1 MLRGDGRDLAPHRQP
16 LLRGEPVERSSVENQ
31 GVARADGRLEAMGD
45 ISEHD
50 PDAAPAS
57 RMCSCARHGL
67 RDVVDAGRLPTPA
80 GQVTP
85 EVAPPQP
92 RSSALPYA
100 APSRAPHTRTD
111 PLVRRRR
118 ACVGPGP
125 PTGGTRLICSRDEC
139 THSLVR
145 WFALASARV
154 PEVRSS
160 AGTRGGGG
168 HHGAKLAEL
177 VVHVAE
183 AIDRFRGGELD
194 AFDVDEV
201 LFQYSRAARELWKF
215 CNVGDVELTAGQL
228 HDGSADRLVGTRI
241 TNTR

>member
-1 MLRGDGRDLAPHRQP
+1 MPTVDSRPWVTSPSTTRMPPRPRGCAPVRATACGTLSTPVACQPRLA
-16 LLRGEPVERSSVENQ
+16 RG
-31 GVARADGRLEAMGD
+31 
-45 ISEHD
+45 
-50 PDAAPAS
+50 
-57 RMCSCARHGL
+57 
-67 RDVVDAGRLPTPA
+67 TP
-80 GQVTP
+80 Q
-85 EVAPPQP
+85 VAPPQP